1 MECLKILI
9 LPCKKKKK
17 GAVTLCKNTHM
28 NQLKT
33 KLLIWWLIY
42 KEKATEADIFWHIS
56 ALLSQI
62 CGVYDNK
69 ADIKMFNQIINFFIN
84 RIAMQFFG

>member
-9 LPCKKKKK
+9 LPCKKKK

-33 KLLIWWLIY
+33 KLLI
-42 KEKATEADIFWHIS
+42 
-56 ALLSQI
+56 
-62 CGVYDNK
+62 
-69 ADIKMFNQIINFFIN
+69 
-84 RIAMQFFG
+84 